1 MQLQPNDLLHLIHFS
16 FYGSGAVM
24 GILSGVLSKV
34 NTNGYVAG
42 VLPTSVVPDP
52 QTTVAPLERQRGWE
66 LEKDGFSALSQQEEP
81 LQRDG
86 FSLWKIRETRI
97 RWLFWWFSL
106 KSVAEVAGHGVI
118 RGRCGG

>member
-1 MQLQPNDLLHLIHFS
+1 
-16 FYGSGAVM
+16 M

-52 QTTVAPLERQRGWE
+52 QTTVAPLERQRGLE

-81 LQRDG
+81 LLRDG
-86 FSLWKIRETRI
+86 FLLLESLE
-97 RWLFWWFSL
+97 SL
-106 KSVAEVAGHGVI
+106 VRVDFRSNRSLRLPVTESFGVGVGDN
-118 RGRCGG
+118 RMGV